1 MRVFISLIIAG
12 FMVGLTAS
20 GQDKKDIAK
29 DLEGLQGDWSVT
41 ELQFNGKN
49 VTEKYKFSL
58 TFKGDTAT
66 IDGDGA
72 VKKEYAKLRFKLDP
86 STMPKCADVT
96 VVGGTQ
102 DAATLEGIYE
112 LKGDELQLCVK
123 VFGLDRPN
131 EFKSAD
137 GSSVAL
143 MKLKRQK

>member
-1 MRVFISLIIAG
+1 MRVFSAFIIVG
-12 FMVGLTAS
+12 FMFGLTAA
-20 GQDKKDIAK
+20 GQDKKDIDK
-29 DLEGLQGDWSVT
+29 DIEGLQGDWSVT
-41 ELQFNGKN
+41 ELQFNGKD
-49 VTEKYKFSL
+49 VTDKYKFSL
-58 TFKGDTAT
+58 TFKGNTAS
-66 IDGDGA
+66 IEGNGA

-96 VVGGTQ
+96 VVGGVQ

-131 EFKSAD
+131 EFKSGD
-137 GSSVAL
+137 GSSIAL